1 LGGCCLIITPR
12 SPWRYRRKRLIKRL
26 NRPAISDSE
35 KQPRISTRRAVSTNR
50 ASRLLRSLPILCP
63 ESLLTCL
70 PADDSVSPSSRTR
83 CSLLRIW
90 PRPRADPEDS
100 SHLEGE
106 MIRVCSGNCESN
118 LFLWAVAYHRRIATA
133 RIDAISKTTA
143 TKSFEHSL
151 ANKAEAVASYAKMA
165 GRSTGRAATGQ
176 FSPRDGEQRR
186 RSPPHSL
193 ASQTLRL

>member
-1 LGGCCLIITPR
+1 LRWPCSFLVGCCLIITSR
-12 SPWRYRRKRLIKRL
+12 SPRRYRRKRLIKRL

-106 MIRVCSGNCESN
+106 MIRVCSGNCESK
-118 LFLWAVAYHRRIATA
+118 LFRWAVANHRRKKCRSGYHREVRVLQLGKEKPRRFPAGG
-133 RIDAISKTTA
+133 
-143 TKSFEHSL
+143 SL
-151 ANKAEAVASYAKMA
+151 RVLSAQIRSCAER
-165 GRSTGRAATGQ
+165 GR
-176 FSPRDGEQRR
+176 
-186 RSPPHSL
+186 
-193 ASQTLRL
+193 